1 MERLSPPASGNQASN
16 RHQVRGFLSIH
27 STPSALRHHIDWA
40 IQSVLGS
47 WITLNWMQQPLL
59 PGTFRTQL
67 EFRDRQGAA
76 SQIASA
82 LRSWHYL
89 NFEVIEN
96 SEIGGE
102 LFRFTP
108 ELGIHRAVVD
118 QSGAVLINENQLSNL
133 LTNAFDEETIREGAA
148 KIVGTPWEM
157 ELDRF
162 RSVDSLEVAH
172 LRAI

>member
-1 MERLSPPASGNQASN
+1 M
-16 RHQVRGFLSIH
+16 
-27 STPSALRHHIDWA
+27 
-40 IQSVLGS
+40 
-47 WITLNWMQQPLL
+47 

-67 EFRDRQGAA
+67 EFRGAQGAA
-76 SQIASA
+76 AEIASS

-89 NFEVIEN
+89 NFEVIEGT
-96 SEIGGE
+96 ETGGE

-118 QSGAVLINENQLSNL
+118 QSGAVLVNENQLSAIL
-133 LTNAFDEETIREGAA
+133 AKTFDEDSIREEFAA
-148 KIVGTPWEM
+148 MLGKSWEQ

-162 RSVDSLEVAH
+162 RSVDLQEVPR

>member
-1 MERLSPPASGNQASN
+1 MERLTTPSN
-16 RHQVRGFLSIH
+16 RQQVRGFLTIH
-27 STPSALRHHIDWA
+27 SAPSALRHHIDWA
-40 IQSVLGS
+40 IQTVLGNWIKLS
-47 WITLNWMQQPLL
+47 WSPQPLM

-67 EFRDRQGAA
+67 EFRAPQGAA
-76 SQIASA
+76 ADIASS

-89 NFEVIEN
+89 NFEVIEGT
-96 SEIGGE
+96 ELGGE

-118 QSGAVLINENQLSNL
+118 QSGAVQVNENQLSAILANS
-133 LTNAFDEETIREGAA
+133 FDEESIREGIANM
-148 KIVGTPWEM
+148 VGNSWEF

-162 RSVDSLEVAH
+162 RSVDLQELPR

>member
-1 MERLSPPASGNQASN
+1 M
-16 RHQVRGFLSIH
+16 
-27 STPSALRHHIDWA
+27 
-40 IQSVLGS
+40 
-47 WITLNWMQQPLL
+47 

-67 EFRDRQGAA
+67 EFRGAQGAA
-76 SQIASA
+76 AEIASS

-89 NFEVIEN
+89 NFEVIEGT
-96 SEIGGE
+96 ETGGE

-118 QSGAVLINENQLSNL
+118 QLGAVLVNENQLSVILAN
-133 LTNAFDEETIREGAA
+133 TFDEDSIREEIAA
-148 KIVGTPWEM
+148 MLGKSWEQ

-162 RSVDSLEVAH
+162 RSVDLQEVPR

>member
-1 MERLSPPASGNQASN
+1 MERLTTPSKPS
-16 RHQVRGFLSIH
+16 QVRGFLTIH
-27 STPSALRHHIDWA
+27 SAPSALRHHIDWA
-40 IQSVLGS
+40 IQGVLGNWIKPS
-47 WITLNWMQQPLL
+47 WNPQPLM

-67 EFRDRQGAA
+67 EFRGAQGAA
-76 SQIASA
+76 AEIASS

-89 NFEVIEN
+89 NFEVIEGT
-96 SEIGGE
+96 ETGGE

-118 QSGAVLINENQLSNL
+118 QSGAVLVNENQLSAILAN
-133 LTNAFDEETIREGAA
+133 TFDEDSIREEIAA
-148 KIVGTPWEM
+148 MLGKSWEQ

-162 RSVDSLEVAH
+162 RSVDLQEVPR

>member
-1 MERLSPPASGNQASN
+1 MKRLTTPSN
-16 RHQVRGFLSIH
+16 RQQVRGFLSIH

-40 IQSVLGS
+40 IQAVLG
-47 WITLNWMQQPLL
+47 NWVKPTWSPQPLI
-59 PGTFRTQL
+59 PGSYRTQI

-76 SQIASA
+76 AEIASS

-96 SEIGGE
+96 TDNGGE
-102 LFRFTP
+102 LFRCTP
-108 ELGIHRAVVD
+108 ELGIHRSLVD
-118 QSGAVLINENQLSNL
+118 QTGAVILTENQLGTVLKNSL
-133 LTNAFDEETIREGAA
+133 DEESIREAIASLLGSS
-148 KIVGTPWEM
+148 WEQ

-162 RSVDSLEVAH
+162 RSVDLHEIAH

>member
-1 MERLSPPASGNQASN
+1 M
-16 RHQVRGFLSIH
+16 
-27 STPSALRHHIDWA
+27 
-40 IQSVLGS
+40 
-47 WITLNWMQQPLL
+47 

-67 EFRDRQGAA
+67 EFRGAQGAA
-76 SQIASA
+76 AEIASS

-89 NFEVIEN
+89 NFEVIEGT
-96 SEIGGE
+96 ELGGE

-118 QSGAVLINENQLSNL
+118 QSGAVLVNENQLSAIL
-133 LTNAFDEETIREGAA
+133 SHSFDEEAIREGIAA
-148 KIVGTPWEM
+148 MMGNSWEQ

-162 RSVDSLEVAH
+162 RSVDLQEVPR